1 MRKTFLFPLLF
12 AVAFLVGVSAGA
24 DDDQQPFDWKSS
36 ASGDELTLTVTVAPG
51 HYFYA
56 GDAFRLK
63 LSGRDGS
70 GLEAIS
76 APTPQEIDDEFMGR
90 VQIYPAG
97 TWSWKFHGTP
107 PFSGSVRYQGC
118 RKAAGSEPA
127 LCYRPKTVSIAPE
140 TETSVP
146 APARETAAAARS
158 PLDGFKLER
167 KAVGLMD
174 AAAFRNF
181 LAPGNASAGTA
192 AEDSAG
198 MFDST
203 GIWLVMLLALL
214 GGLGLNLTPCVLPMI
229 PVNLAIIGADGA
241 GRGAGF
247 RRGLAYGAGMAA
259 AYGVLGVVVI
269 LTGARFGELNSSSTF
284 NFVIAA
290 VFLVL
295 ATAMFGVFNLDFSGK
310 LRISPKQIKG
320 GKTVVA
326 FVMGAAAALLA
337 GACVAPVVIGV
348 LLFSAELYNGGSYF
362 ALGLPFL
369 LGVGMALP
377 WPAAGAGLGVL
388 PKPGRFMVYVKN
400 AFGVIILLAALWYGW
415 LGFTLL
421 PGSFSPEAE
430 MAKLEQGLAESRA
443 TGKPVLIDFWA
454 TWCKNCKDMERNV
467 FPDPQVQ
474 KLLKEYVVVK
484 FQAEQMGAPQVQSL
498 LDRYDIPGLPAFVIL
513 APEK

>member
-1 MRKTFLFPLLF
+1 MKITLF
-12 AVAFLVGVSAGA
+12 AAVLTATLFAALNGTAA
-24 DDDQQPFDWKSS
+24 APEPFDWKSS
-36 ASGDELTLTVTVAPG
+36 VSGDELTLTVTVAPD

-56 GDAFRLK
+56 DNSFRLNI
-63 LSGRDGS
+63 SGRDGGKVETLS
-70 GLEAIS
+70 S
-76 APTPQEIDDEFMGR
+76 PQSQEIDDEFMGK
-90 VQIYPAG
+90 VAIYPAG
-97 TWSWKFHGTP
+97 EWVWKFRGTP

-118 RKAAGSEPA
+118 RKAVDGEPA
-127 LCYRPKTVSIAPE
+127 LCFLPKTFEIAPAA
-140 TETSVP
+140 TAAP
-146 APARETAAAARS
+146 PARPQLEEPDRNQI
-158 PLDGFKLER
+158 LKGFAIER
-167 KAVGLMD
+167 KAVGLMN
-174 AAAFRNF
+174 AAEFRNF
-181 LAPGNASAGTA
+181 LAPGNSPGGSE
-192 AEDSAG
+192 AEESTG
-198 MFDST
+198 MFDSA

-241 GRGAGF
+241 GRGTGF

-269 LTGARFGELNSSSTF
+269 LTGARFGELNSSSIF
-284 NFVIAA
+284 NFVIAV
-290 VFLVL
+290 VFLIL
-295 ATAMFGVFNLDFSGK
+295 AAAMFGVFNIDLSGK
-310 LRISPKQIKG
+310 FRISPKQLKG
-320 GKTVVA
+320 GKTAVA
-326 FVMGAAAALLA
+326 FVMGAVAALLA

-348 LLFSAELYNGGSYF
+348 LLFSAELYSGGNYF

-400 AFGVIILLAALWYGW
+400 AFGVVILLAALWYGW

-430 MAKLEQGLAESRA
+430 MAKLEQGLVESRA

-467 FPDPQVQ
+467 FPDPEVQ
-474 KLLKEYVVVK
+474 NLLKEYIVVK
-484 FQAEQMGAPQVQSL
+484 FQAEQLSDPQVQTL
-498 LDRYDIPGLPAFVIL
+498 LDRCEIPGLPAFVIL
-513 APEK
+513 APER

>member
-1 MRKTFLFPLLF
+1 MKITLF
-12 AVAFLVGVSAGA
+12 AAVLTATLFAALNGTAA
-24 DDDQQPFDWKSS
+24 APEPFDWKSS
-36 ASGDELTLTVTVAPG
+36 VSGDELTLTVTVAPD

-56 GDAFRLK
+56 DNSFRLNI
-63 LSGRDGS
+63 SGRDGGKVETLS
-70 GLEAIS
+70 S
-76 APTPQEIDDEFMGR
+76 PQSQEIDDEFMGK
-90 VQIYPAG
+90 VAIYPAG
-97 TWSWKFHGTP
+97 EWVWKFRGTP

-118 RKAAGSEPA
+118 RKAVDGEPA
-127 LCYRPKTVSIAPE
+127 LCFLPKTFEIAPE
-140 TETSVP
+140 TSTSSVSEMAD
-146 APARETAAAARS
+146 APAES
-158 PLDGFKLER
+158 LWFDGFTIER
-167 KAVGLMD
+167 RAVGLMN
-174 AAAFRNF
+174 AAEFRNF
-181 LAPGNASAGTA
+181 LAPGNSPGGSE
-192 AEDSAG
+192 AEESTG
-198 MFDST
+198 MFDSA

-241 GRGAGF
+241 GRGTGF

-259 AYGVLGVVVI
+259 AYGVLGLVVI
-269 LTGARFGELNSSSTF
+269 LTGARFGGLNSSSIF
-284 NFVIAA
+284 NFVIAV
-290 VFLVL
+290 VFLIL
-295 ATAMFGVFNLDFSGK
+295 AAAMFGVFNIDFSGK
-310 LRISPKQIKG
+310 FRLSPKQLKG
-320 GKTVVA
+320 GKTAVA
-326 FVMGAAAALLA
+326 FVMGAVAALLA

-348 LLFSAELYNGGSYF
+348 LLFSAELYSGGNYF

-400 AFGVIILLAALWYGW
+400 AFGVVILLAALWYGW

-430 MAKLEQGLAESRA
+430 MAKLEQGLVESRA

-467 FPDPQVQ
+467 FPDPEVQ
-474 KLLKEYVVVK
+474 NLLKGYIVVK
-484 FQAEQMGAPQVQSL
+484 FQAEQLSDPQVQSL

>member
-1 MRKTFLFPLLF
+1 MKITLF
-12 AVAFLVGVSAGA
+12 AVVLTATLFAALNGTAA
-24 DDDQQPFDWKSS
+24 APEPFDWKSS
-36 ASGDELTLTVTVAPG
+36 VSGDELTLTVTVAPD

-56 GDAFRLK
+56 DNSFRLNI
-63 LSGRDGS
+63 SGRDGGKVETLS
-70 GLEAIS
+70 S
-76 APTPQEIDDEFMGR
+76 PQSQEIDDEFMGK
-90 VQIYPAG
+90 VAIYPAG
-97 TWSWKFHGTP
+97 EWVWKFRGTP

-118 RKAAGSEPA
+118 RKAVDGEPA
-127 LCYRPKTVSIAPE
+127 LCFLPKTFEIAPE
-140 TETSVP
+140 TSTSSVSEMAD
-146 APARETAAAARS
+146 APAES
-158 PLDGFKLER
+158 LWFDGFTIER
-167 KAVGLMD
+167 RAVGLMN
-174 AAAFRNF
+174 AAEFRNF
-181 LAPGNASAGTA
+181 LAPGNSPGGSE
-192 AEDSAG
+192 AEESTG
-198 MFDST
+198 MFDSA

-241 GRGAGF
+241 GRGTGF

-269 LTGARFGELNSSSTF
+269 LTGARFGELNSSSIF
-284 NFVIAA
+284 NFVIA
-290 VFLVL
+290 VIFLIL
-295 ATAMFGVFNLDFSGK
+295 AAAMFGVFNIDLSGK
-310 LRISPKQIKG
+310 FRISPKQLKG
-320 GKTVVA
+320 GKTAVA
-326 FVMGAAAALLA
+326 FVMGAVAALLA

-348 LLFSAELYNGGSYF
+348 LLFSAELYSGGNYF

-400 AFGVIILLAALWYGW
+400 AFGVVILLAALWYGW

-430 MAKLEQGLAESRA
+430 MAKLEQGLVESRA

-467 FPDPQVQ
+467 FPDPEVQ
-474 KLLKEYVVVK
+474 NLLKGYIVVK
-484 FQAEQMGAPQVQSL
+484 FQAEQLSDPQVQSL